1 MYNCWPHMVKEHVGL
16 FLTIKIM
23 IKVCAISDM
32 HGILD
37 FDIKPCDILCICG
50 DIVPLKVQTYHD
62 GTLKWL
68 AKTFVPWCEKQPC
81 EKVFLIAGNH
91 DWIAMEHP
99 DDWEA
104 MFKDTKITYLCDKEV
119 EYVKETDDDY
129 QSIRIY
135 GTPWCHQFYNWAF
148 MTSDK
153 ELEKIYNKI
162 PYKVDI
168 LLTHDSPYGTSDVIL
183 QDVPW
188 KNGEHI
194 GCHPLGDAVDAKMP
208 SILFHGHLHS
218 TNHNLEKRGEVNVYN
233 VSIVNEEYKHVYEP
247 LYLEI

>member
-1 MYNCWPHMVKEHVGL
+1 M
-16 FLTIKIM
+16 KI
-23 IKVCAISDM
+23 CAISDM

-50 DIVPLKVQTYHD
+50 DIVPLKVQYYLE

-68 AKTFVPWCEKQPC
+68 AKEFIPWCEKQPC

-91 DWIAMEHP
+91 DIVAQEHP

-104 MFKDTKITYLCDKEV
+104 MFNDTKITYLLDKEV
-119 EYVKETDDDY
+119 EYTKETEDNY
-129 QSIRIY
+129 ESIRIY

-153 ELEKIYNKI
+153 NLEKIYSKI

-168 LLTHDSPYGTSDVIL
+168 LLTHDCPYGTSDVIL
-183 QDVPW
+183 QEDVPW
-188 KNGEHI
+188 HDGKTHI
-194 GCHPLGDAVDAKMP
+194 GCHPLGDAVDEKKP
-208 SILFHGHLHS
+208 NIHFCGHLHS
-218 TNHNLEKRGEVNVYN
+218 CTHVPQQRGDTMVTNVSVVNEHYERVYN
-233 VSIVNEEYKHVYEP
+233 P
-247 LYLEI
+247 LYMEI